1 MCGCDDGSW
10 ATQNAKNESRVG
22 TREVK
27 DIPRPHHWNKC
38 AYMKPAVKGF
48 VNQDVSVGRHLAA
61 SPGPSPVLSVSAL
74 AVYMGGCLGLADGR
88 TSPVCVSGAGRRSAC
103 KGVYRR
109 WGTERK
115 DGRPA
120 ALFVA
125 GQWAPS
131 DEL

>member
-1 MCGCDDGSW
+1 MCECNDGSLP
-10 ATQNAKNESRVG
+10 TQNAKNESRVG

-61 SPGPSPVLSVSAL
+61 SPRPSSVLSVSAL
-74 AVYMGGCLGLADGR
+74 AAYMGDCLGLADG
-88 TSPVCVSGAGRRSAC
+88 VCVSGAGRGSAAR
-103 KGVYRR
+103 VYIDDGGRR
-109 WGTERK
+109 GRK

-131 DEL
+131 DGL